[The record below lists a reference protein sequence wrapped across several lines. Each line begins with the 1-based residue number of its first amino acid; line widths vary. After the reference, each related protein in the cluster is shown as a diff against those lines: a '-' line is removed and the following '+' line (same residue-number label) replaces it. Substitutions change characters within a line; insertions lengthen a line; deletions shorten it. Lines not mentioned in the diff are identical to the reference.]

1 MAEGLQAVSTAE
13 KALTLR
19 LFFMA
24 TFSRRMVLDLGAGGI
39 RIGEVTPDKRGF
51 PVLTLLRSM
60 ELGLDPSKPAEFFPA
75 VIQAVAA
82 LAKEAGIKSGLATLC
97 LGGPAVFT
105 RVIKLPLTDPTQVE
119 QMVGFEAQQAVPA
132 IEEAYWDFQVF
143 PPGQLGAA
151 ELEALIVA
159 MKRETVNETM
169 AAASAVGMKTDMVDL
184 APTALINAFRY
195 NYPEVETCTLILEIG
210 ARATNILLV
219 EGKKIFCRVVPMGGA
234 SVTQAIAAD
243 LQESFAGAEVLKK
256 AKGFVHPGGS
266 YEEPADE
273 QTARISKLAR
283 GVMTRLHTE
292 VERSITFYRSQQ
304 AGGRPTHVLLAGGGA
319 ALGLTDLFFR
329 EKLKIPV
336 EYFQSFRRIGIGP
349 GVTRGEIGKNFPAWA
364 SLVGA
369 ALRALPDSPGK
380 VNILGSEQKAAAN
393 RVKDRPAMIAAGI
406 GLGLLLLI
414 PGVHGFWQSGRLQ
427 AALSPQTAEVE
438 EAELVLNQVT
448 GEQKKVTE
456 ILNLA
461 NEAILLEGERMRWPL
476 LLHEIRAKSLP
487 GLWVTSLKLS
497 QTALSGE
504 EQTPPAKAPGG
515 KVAIPVLEIGGFF
528 ETQSE
533 AADAKVVEDF
543 RMALEKG
550 GVLQNVTTTQRDNPE
565 RVDGKTE
572 QVALRFA
579 LRAEWPVG
587 GVVAAEAAKKPIKQ

>member
-1 MAEGLQAVSTAE
+1 
-13 KALTLR
+13 
-19 LFFMA
+19 MA
-24 TFSRRMVLDLGAGGI
+24 TFSRRLVLDVGAGEI
-39 RIGEVTPDKRGF
+39 RVGEVAPDKKGF
-51 PVLTLLRSM
+51 PVLNLLRSL
-60 ELGLDPSKPAEFFPA
+60 ELAADPTKPAEFFPA
-75 VIQAVAA
+75 VMQAVAV
-82 LAKEAGIKSGLATLC
+82 LAKEAGIKPGVATLC

-132 IEEAYWDFQVF
+132 IEEACWDFQVF
-143 PPGQLGAA
+143 PPGQAGAA

-169 AAASAVGMKTDMVDL
+169 AAASAVGMKTDLVDL
-184 APTALINAFRY
+184 SPTALINAFRY
-195 NYPEVETCTLILEIG
+195 NYPEVETCTLILEMG

-219 EGKKIFCRVVPMGGA
+219 EGKKIFCRVVPLGGA
-234 SVTQAIAAD
+234 SVTQAIATD
-243 LQESFAGAEVLKK
+243 LQESYAGAEILKK

-273 QTARISKLAR
+273 QSARISKLSR

-304 AGGRPTHVLLAGGGA
+304 AGGRPTRVLLAGGGA

-336 EYFQSFRRIGIGP
+336 EYFQSFRRIAIGP
-349 GVTRGEIGKNFPAWA
+349 GVNQGEIGKNFPAWA

-369 ALRALPDSPGK
+369 ALRALPDSPCK
-380 VNILGSEQKAAAN
+380 INILGSEQKAAAS
-393 RVKDRPAMIAAGI
+393 RIKDRPAMIAAGI
-406 GLGLLLLI
+406 GFGCLLLI
-414 PGVHGFWQSGRLQ
+414 PGVHGFWQTGRLQ
-427 AALSPQTAEVE
+427 AVLSPETAQVE
-438 EAELVLNQVT
+438 EAESVLNQVAA
-448 GEQKKVTE
+448 EQKKVTE
-456 ILNLA
+456 ILTLA
-461 NEAILLEGERMRWPL
+461 NQAILLEGERMRWPL
-476 LLHEIRAKSLP
+476 LLEEIRAKSLP

-497 QTALSGE
+497 DAASSSE
-504 EQTPPAKAPGG
+504 EQAPVVKVGGG
-515 KVAIPVLEIGGFF
+515 KVPIPILEIGGFF

-550 GVLQNVTTTQRDNPE
+550 GILQNVTTTQRDNPE

-587 GVVAAEAAKKPIKQ
+587 GVITAEAAKKPVKP

>member
-1 MAEGLQAVSTAE
+1 
-13 KALTLR
+13 
-19 LFFMA
+19 MA
-24 TFSRRMVLDLGAGGI
+24 TFSRKLVLDLGAGGI
-39 RIGEVTPDKRGF
+39 RIGEVIPDKRGV
-51 PVLTLLRSM
+51 PILNLLRSM
-60 ELGLDPSKPAEFFPA
+60 ELSLDPSKPAEFFPA
-75 VIQAVAA
+75 VMQAVAT
-82 LAKEAGIKSGLATLC
+82 LAKEAGTKPGLATLC
-97 LGGPAVFT
+97 LGGPALFT
-105 RVIKLPLTDPTQVE
+105 RVIKLPLTDPAQVE

-132 IEEAYWDFQVF
+132 IEEACWDFQVF
-143 PPGQLGAA
+143 PPGQAGAA

-159 MKRETVNETM
+159 MKRETVNEAM

-304 AGGRPTHVLLAGGGA
+304 SGGRPTRVLLAGGGA

-336 EYFQSFRRIGIGP
+336 EYFQSFRRIAIGP
-349 GVTRGEIGKNFPAWA
+349 GVNQGEIGKNFPAWA
-364 SLVGA
+364 SLAGA
-369 ALRALPDSPGK
+369 ALRALPDSPCK
-380 VNILGSEQKAAAN
+380 INILGSEQKAAAS

-406 GLGLLLLI
+406 GVGFLLLI

-427 AALSPQTAEVE
+427 AALSPQTAQVE
-438 EAELVLNQVT
+438 EAESVLSQVT
-448 GEQKKVTE
+448 AEQKKVTD

-461 NEAILLEGERMRWPL
+461 NQAILLEGERMRWPL
-476 LLHEIRAKSLP
+476 LLDEIRAKSLP
-487 GLWVTSLKLS
+487 GLWVTSLKLG
-497 QTALSGE
+497 QTNPSGE
-504 EQTPPAKAPGG
+504 EQAPPVKAPAA

-550 GVLQNVTTTQRDNPE
+550 GILQNVTTTQRDNPE

-587 GVVAAEAAKKPIKQ
+587 GVVAAEAAKKPAKP

>member
-1 MAEGLQAVSTAE
+1 
-13 KALTLR
+13 
-19 LFFMA
+19 MA
-24 TFSRRMVLDLGAGGI
+24 TFARRLVLDVGAGEV
-39 RIGEVTPDKRGF
+39 RIGEISPDKKGF
-51 PVLTLLRSM
+51 PVFTMLQSRPLIS
-60 ELGLDPSKPAEFFPA
+60 DPTKPAEFFPA
-75 VIQAVAA
+75 VLAAVGT
-82 LAKEAGIKSGLATLC
+82 LAKEMGIKTGFCSIC

-105 RVIKLPLTDPTQVE
+105 RVIKLPLTDPAQVE

-132 IEEAYWDFQVF
+132 IEEACWDFQVF
-143 PPGQLGAA
+143 PPGQAGAA

-159 MKRETVNETM
+159 IKRETVTETM
-169 AAASAVGMKTDMVDL
+169 AAASAAGLKTDMVDL

-195 NYPEVETCTLILEIG
+195 QYPEVESCTLVLEIG
-210 ARATNILLV
+210 ARATNILLI
-219 EGKKIFCRVVPMGGA
+219 EGKKIFCRVVPLGGV

-273 QTARISKLAR
+273 QAARISKLAR

-304 AGGRPTHVLLAGGGA
+304 AGGRPTRVLLAGGGA

-329 EKLKIPV
+329 EKLKVPV
-336 EYFQSFRRIGIGP
+336 EYFQSFRRIAIGP
-349 GVTRGEIGKNFPAWA
+349 GVNRAEIGKNFASWA

-369 ALRALPDSPGK
+369 GLRALPDSPCRI
-380 VNILGSEQKAAAN
+380 NILGSEQKAAAN
-393 RVKDRPAMIAAGI
+393 RTKDLPAMVAAGI
-406 GLGLLLLI
+406 GLGLILLL
-414 PGVHGFWQSGRLQ
+414 PGVHGFWQSARLQ
-427 AALSPQTAEVE
+427 AVISPQTAVVE
-438 EAELVLNQVT
+438 EAEAALSQIT
-448 GEQKKVTE
+448 AEQKKATD

-461 NEAILLEGERMRWPL
+461 NQALNLEEERIRWPILLE
-476 LLHEIRAKSLP
+476 EIRSKSLP

-497 QTALSGE
+497 ESTLGGE
-504 EQTPPAKAPGG
+504 GEGASAKSINAKPT
-515 KVAIPVLEIGGFF
+515 VPVLEIGGFF

-543 RMALEKG
+543 RKGLSEG

-572 QVALRFA
+572 QVALKFA
-579 LRAEWPVG
+579 MRAEWPVG
-587 GVVAAEAAKKPIKQ
+587 GVNPLETAKKPANP

>member
-1 MAEGLQAVSTAE
+1 MANFVR
-13 KALTLR
+13 R
-19 LFFMA
+19 L
-24 TFSRRMVLDLGAGGI
+24 VLDVGAGEI
-39 RIGEVTPDKRGF
+39 RVGEVTPDKKGV
-51 PVLTLLRSM
+51 PVLTLLRSI
-60 ELGLDPSKPAEFFPA
+60 ELGADPTKPAEFFPA
-75 VIQAVAA
+75 VMRAVAA
-82 LAKEAGIKSGLATLC
+82 LAKETGIKPGVATLC

-105 RVIKLPLTDPTQVE
+105 RVIKLPLTDPAQVE

-132 IEEAYWDFQVF
+132 IEEACWDFQVF
-143 PPGQLGAA
+143 PPGQAGAA

-184 APTALINAFRY
+184 SPTALINAFRY

-219 EGKKIFCRVVPMGGA
+219 EGKKIFCRVVPMGGV

-243 LQESFAGAEVLKK
+243 LQESFAGSEVLKK

-304 AGGRPTHVLLAGGGA
+304 AGGRPTRVLLAGGGA

-336 EYFQSFRRIGIGP
+336 EYFQSFRRIAIGP
-349 GVTRGEIGKNFPAWA
+349 AVNRGEIGKNFPAWA

-369 ALRALPDSPGK
+369 ALRALPDSPCK
-380 VNILGSEQKAAAN
+380 INILGSEQKAAAN

-406 GLGLLLLI
+406 GFGLLLLI

-448 GEQKKVTE
+448 AEQKKVTE

-461 NEAILLEGERMRWPL
+461 NQAISLEGERMRWPL
-476 LLHEIRAKSLP
+476 LLDEIRAKSLP

-497 QTALSGE
+497 ETAPTGE
-504 EQTPPAKAPGG
+504 EQAPPIKAPGG
-515 KVAIPVLEIGGFF
+515 KVVIPVLEIGGFF

-550 GVLQNVTTTQRDNPE
+550 GILQNATTTQRDNPE